1 MAPNLDVI
9 GKETGPHERSWQSR
23 HTLLYAIGVGAG
35 ASDPCAAFEL
45 PYTTENSIGVE
56 QRVLPTY
63 AVMIGGA
70 PVDYR
75 SIGELNFAN
84 LVHGEQ
90 SIRLHSPIPVSGV
103 VRNTGKV
110 TGIYDK
116 GSGMVVASK
125 SISVL
130 VETGEP
136 LITTTSSVFIRGAG
150 WGGDRGPSGAR
161 NVPPDRA
168 PDHSVTYQTRID
180 QALIYRLSG
189 DRNPL
194 HSDPEF
200 AKLAGFPRP
209 ILHGLCTFGFTGR
222 ALLHS
227 LAASDDRRF
236 TGMEARFARPVFPG
250 QSLTVKVWQTG
261 PGEAVYITENDHGE
275 VVISEGRATFIE

>member
-1 MAPNLDVI
+1 MAPNLDLI
-9 GKETGPHERSWQSR
+9 GKLSGPYERSWNSR
-23 HTLLYAIGVGAG
+23 HALL
-35 ASDPCAAFEL
+35 
-45 PYTTENSIGVE
+45 YTTENSIGVE

-63 AVMIGGA
+63 AVMIGGT

-75 SIGELNFAN
+75 AIGEIDVAK

-90 SIRLHSPIPVSGV
+90 SFRLHSPIPVAGV
-103 VRNTGKV
+103 VHNTGKV
-110 TGIYDK
+110 IGIYDK
-116 GSGMVVASK
+116 GSGMVIAAEST
-125 SISVL
+125 SVL

-150 WGGDRGPSGAR
+150 WGGDRGPSGPK
-161 NVPPDRA
+161 NVPPRRG

-180 QALIYRLSG
+180 QALTYRLSG

-222 ALLHS
+222 ALLHT
-227 LAASDDRRF
+227 LARSDDRRF
-236 TGMEARFARPVFPG
+236 TGMEARFAKPVFPG
-250 QSLTVKVWQTG
+250 QALTVKIWQTG
-261 PGEAVYITENDHGE
+261 PGEAVYTTENDNGE